1 MAGRNQTYLGPCD
14 HFDPQSPLR
23 GKKRFN
29 ENFRPLRSKINL
41 QITAEEAK
49 KRKQSYKVTVD
60 QKILDDF
67 EEAYAENCN

>member
-1 MAGRNQTYLGPCD
+1 MDVTKAALAKNQAAKARAKNTEINIVSQIIGGRNQTFLGPAD

-41 QITAEEAK
+41 
-49 KRKQSYKVTVD
+49 
-60 QKILDDF
+60 
-67 EEAYAENCN
+67 

>member
-1 MAGRNQTYLGPCD
+1 MANNQGAKARAKNTELNMVSQIIGGRNQTYLGPVD

-41 QITAEEAK
+41 
-49 KRKQSYKVTVD
+49 
-60 QKILDDF
+60 
-67 EEAYAENCN
+67 

>member
-1 MAGRNQTYLGPCD
+1 MAGRNQTYMEPLD

-41 QITAEEAK
+41 AITSEEI
-49 KRKQSYKVTVD
+49 KRNKLNN
-60 QKILDDF
+60 KI
-67 EEAYAENCN
+67 